1 MFICASICAPSGC
14 AGRHA
19 EDAPDV
25 RELVDWAYYKERLGS
40 AIQKIITIPAA
51 MQRIPNPVPRV
62 KHPDWL
68 HKKVSCVY
76 DSLKNMNR
84 QMRRASYR
92 RCAGMP
98 CAQAAIPAVRICDHS
113 CVHTY
118 CRQAVECQQAP
129 EMLGV
134 LCFCIRST
142 SPPASAEL
150 KNFS

>member
-1 MFICASICAPSGC
+1 MFVCANTYALCTC

-68 HKKVSCVY
+68 HKKVSCLY
-76 DSLKNMNR
+76 DSLKIMNKQMSQVLCR
-84 QMRRASYR
+84 QS
-92 RCAGMP
+92 AGMSN
-98 CAQAAIPAVRICDHS
+98 AQPASPAVLI
-113 CVHTY
+113 
-118 CRQAVECQQAP
+118 
-129 EMLGV
+129 
-134 LCFCIRST
+134 
-142 SPPASAEL
+142 
-150 KNFS
+150 